1 MRYGSQYIKYKFSE
15 SALEVVNNAI
25 EKNKDSLYKAEI
37 MSGVSNS
44 NVRQGNIKWIND
56 DKLYHLLDNVMR
68 VINKD
73 SRWNLKITCIEP
85 AQYGIYDV
93 SDFYDWHND
102 QGSEPNSLVRK
113 VSMSLFL
120 NDPDEYEAGELDIEH
135 QSPIINPRY
144 DSLKLD
150 TGYAVFFESH
160 MWHRVRPVKSGVRKS
175 LVAWF
180 SGPPYV

>member
-73 SRWNLKITCIEP
+73 SR
-85 AQYGIYDV
+85 Y
-93 SDFYDWHND
+93 
-102 QGSEPNSLVRK
+102 
-113 VSMSLFL
+113 
-120 NDPDEYEAGELDIEH
+120 
-135 QSPIINPRY
+135 
-144 DSLKLD
+144 KLL
-150 TGYAVFFESH
+150 Y
-160 MWHRVRPVKSGVRKS
+160 
-175 LVAWF
+175 
-180 SGPPYV
+180 

>member
-37 MSGVSNS
+37 MSGVNKPDI
-44 NVRQGNIKWIND
+44 RQGNIKWIDD
-56 DKLYHLLDNVMR
+56 DKLYHLLDDVMN
-68 VINKD
+68 VINKN
-73 SRWNLKITCIEP
+73 SRWNLRISRIEP
-85 AQYGIYDV
+85 VQYGIYDV
-93 SDFYDWHND
+93 SDFYGWHND
-102 QGSEPNSLVRK
+102 QGSEPSSLVRK

-120 NDPDEYEAGELDIEH
+120 NDPDEYEGGELDIEH
-135 QSPIINPRY
+135 HSPIINPRY

-150 TGYAVFFESH
+150 TGYSVFFESH